1 MNIRNRLILLV
12 ALPLVF
18 LLIFTWMTLSQS
30 MKMRADAESV
40 RFGIEKT
47 VVISDLIHS
56 LQAERGYSA
65 GYIASN
71 TGKFGTQ
78 MMTARSNTDAAIQR
92 YVEISEAVEKAVP
105 HYAEGVQGR
114 LNELTEIRSQVSS
127 LNIDV
132 PSMAGFYTAKV
143 EDLLSISMALVGGG
157 EQIIRDKSNVYLEL
171 MLAKEAAGLERAIGT
186 GAFSSGVFS
195 PDTLK
200 HFISL
205 EANQNAHFHD
215 ALILAPQNRVNAIK
229 SLKDGEQ
236 GIEVNQMRIDAKL
249 IAFGKVPS
257 VTADQ
262 WFNAT
267 TQRINA
273 MKAVEDQLAA
283 DLAVSTA
290 KIGDRLTMVVIVS
303 AVLSL
308 FALVATIF
316 VAYLQYQKIAP
327 PISRLADAIKKI
339 GDGDYSVEVTDQN
352 RKDEIGQFSGTLVEV
367 RDNLAAA
374 EETRTKAEAERKR
387 LAQEQETVVDALTIN
402 LKKLSEGD
410 LTAQIDQEFA
420 PDYEQ
425 LKADFNG
432 AVSQLNSLI
441 RTVTDNAGNIRS
453 NSQEITQAADDLSQ
467 RTENQAA
474 TLEETAAALD
484 ELTASVKSA
493 AEGADKASNVV
504 GEAKHNAESSGEV
517 VQNAVSAMS
526 EIEKSSTQISQII
539 GVIDDIAFQTNLL
552 ALNAGVEAARAG
564 EAGRGFAVVASEV
577 RALAQRSSDA
587 AKEIKTLISASSQ
600 QVDKGVDLV
609 GQAGSALKEIVSS
622 VADINNLVSEIAGSA
637 KEQSIG
643 ISEINTAVNQMD
655 QGTQQNAAMVEET
668 TAASH
673 SLKQEAEELVRV
685 VSRFK
690 TDEGEKYGEH
700 EAHEVDV
707 KHSTAVAEA
716 PSAPVSSGQ
725 DVAQQQA
732 RAAAFMANGSAAVD
746 MQAAADDDWQD
757 F

>member
-1 MNIRNRLILLV
+1 MNIKFRLILLV
-12 ALPLVF
+12 TLPLVF

-47 VVISDLIHS
+47 VIISDLIHT

-65 GYIASN
+65 GYVASN
-71 TGKFGTQ
+71 SEKFGAQ
-78 MMTARSNTDAAIQR
+78 MMTARSNVDAAIKR
-92 YVEISEAVEKAVP
+92 YMEISASVEKAVP
-105 HYAEGVQGR
+105 QYAIGVQDR
-114 LNELTEIRSQVSS
+114 LNELTEMRTQVSS
-127 LNIDV
+127 LNTNV
-132 PSMAGFYTAKV
+132 PTLAGFYTAKV

-186 GAFSSGVFS
+186 GAFSSGAFS
-195 PDTLK
+195 PDTMK

-215 ALILAPQNRVNAIK
+215 ALILAPQNRVNAIQ
-229 SLKDGEQ
+229 SLKDGAQ
-236 GIEVNQMRIDAKL
+236 SADVNRMRVEAKL
-249 IAFGKVPS
+249 IAFGKVS
-257 VTADQ
+257 TVTADE
-262 WFNAT
+262 WFSAA

-273 MKAVEDQLAA
+273 MKAVEDQLAT
-283 DLAVSTA
+283 DLADSTA
-290 KIGDRLTMVVIVS
+290 KIGDRLTMTVILS

-316 VAYLQYQKIAP
+316 VAYLQYLKIAP
-327 PISRLADAIKKI
+327 PISRLANAIKKI
-339 GDGDYSVEVTDQN
+339 GNGDYSVEITDRN
-352 RKDEIGQFSGTLVEV
+352 RKDEIGQFSDTLVEV

-387 LAQEQETVVDALTIN
+387 LAEEQETVVNSLTVN
-402 LKKLSEGD
+402 LKKLSDGD
-410 LTAQIDQEFA
+410 LTAEIEDEFA

-425 LKADFNG
+425 LKIDFNG
-432 AVSQLNSLI
+432 AVKQLNSLI
-441 RTVTDNAGNIRS
+441 KTVTENASGICS
-453 NSQEITQAADDLSQ
+453 NSQEITQAADDLSH

-493 AEGADKASNVV
+493 AEGADKANTVV
-504 GEAKHNAESSGEV
+504 HGAKQSAESSGEV

-600 QVDKGVDLV
+600 HVEKGVDLV
-609 GQAGSALKEIVSS
+609 GQAGGALKEIVSS

-673 SLKQEAEELVRV
+673 SLKQEAEELVRL

-690 TDEGEKYGEH
+690 TDDGEGFDMPQER
-700 EAHEVDV
+700 APVR
-707 KHSTAVAEA
+707 SAA
-716 PSAPVSSGQ
+716 PSSSSGGQ
-725 DVAQQQA
+725 DIAQQQA
-732 RAAAFMANGSAAVD
+732 RAASFIANGSAAVD
-746 MQAAADDDWQD
+746 MHAEQADDDWQD